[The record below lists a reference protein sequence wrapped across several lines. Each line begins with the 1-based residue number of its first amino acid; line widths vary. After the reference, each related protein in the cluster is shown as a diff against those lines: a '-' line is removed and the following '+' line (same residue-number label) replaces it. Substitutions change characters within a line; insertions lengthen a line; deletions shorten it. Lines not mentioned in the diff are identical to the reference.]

1 MTTPSPIKIT
11 IIEGD
16 FSDLL
21 PLLITLL
28 PQQRDE
34 SGRRPAPPFSS
45 PFPRGF
51 RVGTL
56 EDLFQDLRET
66 PTRHPWRHINDL
78 LRDLASEGP
87 DESERM
93 RAYRDRDARGPK
105 TTGATEAGDDTPP
118 EGPQGSEGEPEGREE
133 PQGDDPFPGDDPSF
147 PPSKATN

>member
-1 MTTPSPIKIT
+1 MTIKIT

-51 RVGTL
+51 RVSSPFNL
-56 EDLFQDLRET
+56 EDLFETMGRET
-66 PTRHPWRHINDL
+66 DGKGEEPENAFEDL
-78 LRDLASEGP
+78 EKVFKGL
-87 DESERM
+87 
-93 RAYRDRDARGPK
+93 YDR
-105 TTGATEAGDDTPP
+105 ATEEHARATGDDTPP
-118 EGPQGSEGEPEGREE
+118 EREPEGSEQ
-133 PQGDDPFPGDDPSF
+133 QG
-147 PPSKATN
+147 